1 MKICTG
7 QEVKWRSGI
16 ENSAHMF
23 YGKVKRLLGD
33 VAVVDDR
40 SGLTRRCVA
49 VSRLEPIVA
58 PRQRFAGHSA

>member
-7 QEVKWRSGI
+7 AEVKWRSSV

-23 YGKVKRLLGD
+23 YGKVLRLVGD
-33 VAVVDDR
+33 RAVINDR